1 MISYDLTLIAII
13 AGIYLTCTMA
23 ITTLSMVLTVFVLNL
38 HHVSDRPVPS
48 WAKRLV
54 FVYIARMLGMC
65 SLSEAH
71 FKEKRR
77 KSQTRMNSLYRRPS
91 GALEAAEAGDERTA
105 IIELHSR
112 AANGTPETAGAK
124 SHGAP
129 HENAFTFN
137 KPREEEKADDYGKDW
152 KRMAEVFDRLFFWL
166 FLFAIL
172 VSTLVLFHPLTN
184 SYMRNER

>member
-1 MISYDLTLIAII
+1 
-13 AGIYLTCTMA
+13 MA

-38 HHVSDRPVPS
+38 HHVSDRPVPG

-54 FVYIARMLGMC
+54 FIYIARMLGMC
-65 SLSEAH
+65 SVSEAH
-71 FKEKRR
+71 IQEKRR

-91 GALEAAEAGDERTA
+91 GAAVDPEGDERTA

-112 AANGTPETAGAK
+112 AANGTPETTTAK
-124 SHGAP
+124 S
-129 HENAFTFN
+129 HENAFTFS
-137 KPREEEKADDYGKDW
+137 KPKEEDKAEDYGKDW

-166 FLFAIL
+166 FLLAIL